1 MTVKNFVD
9 LAPQVVGS
17 SERVGFG
24 YGIFVELS
32 LNFVKK
38 TDERWLWEWFCQK
51 LIKRQ
56 FWQNS
61 SNYCKYP
68 SFLFCFCF
76 FRIMTSLPCIQF
88 TWLFL
93 YIISWNIQLFMN
105 RINRS
110 MKFSH
115 SRIFHLIYPKFLII
129 SVNYTYSHLLLFLYI
144 QINVLN
150 NKESVKFKLFFVR
163 IYIAIL
169 LFHLIYSMLKSK
181 FFFFIF
187 CYAYIHFSIL
197 EKSKKISVVP
207 LHVIYYSE
215 ETFWERKKGCSDLVL
230 CHA

>member
-129 SVNYTYSHLLLFLYI
+129 SVNYTYSHL
-144 QINVLN
+144 
-150 NKESVKFKLFFVR
+150 
-163 IYIAIL
+163 
-169 LFHLIYSMLKSK
+169 
-181 FFFFIF
+181 
-187 CYAYIHFSIL
+187 CAYILQFCCFTYYIVCWNPSSFFYFL
-197 EKSKKISVVP
+197 
-207 LHVIYYSE
+207 LCIY
-215 ETFWERKKGCSDLVL
+215 TF
-230 CHA
+230 

>member
-105 RINRS
+105 RIKRS

-181 FFFFIF
+181 FFFFFFFAMHI
-187 CYAYIHFSIL
+187 YILVSWKNL
-197 EKSKKISVVP
+197 RKSPWCLFTLYTIVKR
-207 LHVIYYSE
+207 L
-215 ETFWERKKGCSDLVL
+215 FERKKRV
-230 CHA
+230 